1 MKKILKVLLAL
12 ACVLSMTACGSTPQS
27 AGGGTG
33 AGDGKETAQSTTQTK
48 TEAPAEIKDVYLF
61 TCTFMDVPNSETVKN
76 MENKVNEIMNPL
88 GVNVHLEY
96 YNVADF
102 DAEVSKRLAAGDR
115 IDLMNAMDYN
125 YAGYIATDAILPLND
140 LLDTYGQDIKAA
152 LGTDFQYMLDGLTF
166 NGTIYGIPQLSAKH
180 TYNYAMINK
189 TLADKYNMDLSSIKS
204 YEDLEPLMLT
214 IKENEPGVK
223 PIIRSGIT
231 FSGTTAVCSFNEN
244 YEAMGDGV
252 GVLMDADGYKVV
264 DFYETEEYKQ
274 FLETVHRWYTE
285 GLVSDDIATSGDRVH
300 NYWPTGNAFCC
311 IDHTTNYSAE
321 NEGRNH
327 TNNYGVE
334 SVVVPISAPIC
345 SNLIYSTVIPQTS
358 ENPEGAMIFLNE
370 MYKNTDLINTMYYGV
385 EGIDWNLEDGFI
397 TGVDGSSA
405 FLNCGTSQVMI
416 WGNYFISTPTAGN
429 EADAVTKSLEYTRS
443 GKGARTLGFLFD
455 TTPVQDEWT
464 AIQSVLAE
472 YQEGLEFGI
481 LDPETELP
489 KFIQKLKDA
498 GVDAFIAEK
507 QRQLDAWAANK

>member
-1 MKKILKVLLAL
+1 MILL
-12 ACVLSMTACGSTPQS
+12 CVLSLCACSSAKTGDNGSGQNQPEQKQNEQQDTS
-27 AGGGTG
+27 K
-33 AGDGKETAQSTTQTK
+33 GDTSKGDTSK
-48 TEAPAEIKDVYLF
+48 EIKDVYLF
-61 TCTFMDVPNSETVKN
+61 TCTFMDVPNSETVSS
-76 MENKVNEIMNPL
+76 MEARVNEIMNPL

-125 YAGYIATDAILPLND
+125 YAGYIATEAIMPLND
-140 LLDTYGQDIKAA
+140 LLDKYGQDIRKAI
-152 LGTDFQYMLDGLTF
+152 GTDFQYMLDGLTF
-166 NGTIYGIPQLSAKH
+166 DGVIYGIPQLSAKH

-189 TLADKYNMDLSSIKS
+189 DLADKYNMDLSSIKS
-204 YEDLEPLMLT
+204 YKDLEPLMLT

-231 FSGTTAVCSFNEN
+231 FSGTTAVCSFDED

-252 GVLMDADGYKVV
+252 GVLMDGNGFNVV
-264 DFYETEEYKQ
+264 DFYETEEYKE
-274 FLETVHRWYTE
+274 FLEVVHRWYEE

-300 NYWPTGNAFCC
+300 TYWQTGNAFCC

-327 TNNYGVE
+327 TNNYGVN
-334 SVVVPISAPIC
+334 SVVVPISSPIC

-370 MYKNTDLINTMYYGV
+370 MYKNSDLINTMYYGV
-385 EGIDWNLEDGFI
+385 EGKDWTMKDGFI
-397 TGVDGSSA
+397 SGIDGSSA

-416 WGNYFISTPTAGN
+416 WGNYFISGVTEGN
-429 EADAVTKSLEYTRS
+429 DADAIEKSLEYTRS
-443 GKGARTLGFLFD
+443 GKGARSLGFMFD
-455 TTPVQDEWT
+455 TSSVQDEWT

-472 YQEGLEFGI
+472 YQDGLEFGI

-489 KFIQKLKDA
+489 KFIEKLKAA
-498 GVDAFIAEK
+498 GVDDFIAEK
-507 QRQLDAWAANK
+507 QRQLNAWSANK